1 MWWHID
7 WNDGIGVNAIVSILK
22 VTLRGKAMHYR
33 LRCPIGFLNVQ
44 KKSKSKQLFLTEG
57 ISQSKDVALFVKIVT
72 QILYQKYFMTFQKA
86 NMAKIMINVQKR
98 LNGASAEADFWYG
111 DNLDHVENKSSK

>member
-1 MWWHID
+1 MS
-7 WNDGIGVNAIVSILK
+7 NRAFK
-22 VTLRGKAMHYR
+22 R
-33 LRCPIGFLNVQ
+33 Q
-44 KKSKSKQLFLTEG
+44 KKVQSKRLFLTEG
-57 ISQSKDVALFVKIVT
+57 ISKSKNVALFVKIVT
-72 QILYQKYFMTFQKA
+72 KILYQKYFMTFQKA